1 MRYSTCI
8 NSITHFIKISIL
20 YNEIT
25 MKNIKLLEL
34 GNKIRLERM
43 KRELSQEKL
52 AELANV
58 SIRTISDIERGITD
72 IRYTN
77 LLQIAEA
84 FDMTISEF
92 LAFRF

>member
-1 MRYSTCI
+1 
-8 NSITHFIKISIL
+8 
-20 YNEIT
+20 

-34 GNKIRLERM
+34 GNRIRLERM
-43 KRELSQEKL
+43 KRDISQEKL

-77 LLQIAEA
+77 LIQISEA
-84 FDMTISEF
+84 FGLTTSELLNF
-92 LAFRF
+92 SFEKASMHL

>member
-1 MRYSTCI
+1 
-8 NSITHFIKISIL
+8 
-20 YNEIT
+20 

>member
-1 MRYSTCI
+1 
-8 NSITHFIKISIL
+8 
-20 YNEIT
+20 

-43 KRELSQEKL
+43 KRDISQEKL
-52 AELANV
+52 AEMANL

-84 FDMTISEF
+84 FNLSLSELLNF
-92 LAFRF
+92 KL

>member
-1 MRYSTCI
+1 
-8 NSITHFIKISIL
+8 
-20 YNEIT
+20 

-43 KRELSQEKL
+43 KRGFSQEKL

-58 SIRTISDIERGITD
+58 SIRTISDIERGLTD

-77 LLQIAEA
+77 LLQIASA
-84 FDMTISEF
+84 FEITTSELLDF
-92 LAFRF
+92 KL

>member
-1 MRYSTCI
+1 
-8 NSITHFIKISIL
+8 
-20 YNEIT
+20 

-43 KRELSQEKL
+43 KRDISQEKL
-52 AELANV
+52 AEMANV

-77 LLQIAEA
+77 LLQISEA
-84 FDMTISEF
+84 LNMTLSELLNF
-92 LAFRF
+92 KL

>member
-1 MRYSTCI
+1 MS
-8 NSITHFIKISIL
+8 
-20 YNEIT
+20 
-25 MKNIKLLEL
+25 KNIKLLEL

-43 KRELSQEKL
+43 KRDMSQEKL

-77 LLQIAEA
+77 LIQIASA
-84 FDMTISEF
+84 FELSTSKLLDF
-92 LAFRF
+92 HL

>member
-1 MRYSTCI
+1 
-8 NSITHFIKISIL
+8 
-20 YNEIT
+20 

-43 KRELSQEKL
+43 KRDISQEKL
-52 AELANV
+52 AEMANV

-77 LLQIAEA
+77 LLQIADA
-84 FDMTISEF
+84 FDLTLSELLNF
-92 LAFRF
+92 KL

>member
-1 MRYSTCI
+1 
-8 NSITHFIKISIL
+8 
-20 YNEIT
+20 

-43 KRELSQEKL
+43 KRDISQEKL
-52 AELANV
+52 AEMANV

-84 FDMTISEF
+84 FGLTLSELLNF
-92 LAFRF
+92 KYNC

>member
-1 MRYSTCI
+1 
-8 NSITHFIKISIL
+8 
-20 YNEIT
+20 

-43 KRELSQEKL
+43 KRDISQEKL
-52 AELANV
+52 AEMANV

-84 FDMTISEF
+84 FDLTLPELLNF
-92 LAFRF
+92 KYNC

>member
-1 MRYSTCI
+1 
-8 NSITHFIKISIL
+8 
-20 YNEIT
+20 
-25 MKNIKLLEL
+25 MKNKNLLEL

-43 KRELSQEKL
+43 KRDISQEKL

-58 SIRTISDIERGITD
+58 SIRTISDIERGLTD

-84 FDMTISEF
+84 FELTLSQLLNF
-92 LAFRF
+92 KF

>member
-1 MRYSTCI
+1 
-8 NSITHFIKISIL
+8 
-20 YNEIT
+20 

-43 KRELSQEKL
+43 KRDISQEKL
-52 AELANV
+52 AEMANV

-84 FDMTISEF
+84 FGLTLSELLNF
-92 LAFRF
+92 KL

>member
-1 MRYSTCI
+1 
-8 NSITHFIKISIL
+8 
-20 YNEIT
+20 

-34 GNKIRLERM
+34 GNRIRLERM
-43 KRELSQEKL
+43 KRDMSQEKL

-58 SIRTISDIERGITD
+58 SIRTVSDIERGITD

-84 FDMTISEF
+84 FNMNISEF
-92 LAFRF
+92 LAFKF

>member
-1 MRYSTCI
+1 
-8 NSITHFIKISIL
+8 
-20 YNEIT
+20 
-25 MKNIKLLEL
+25 MKNVKLLEL

-43 KRELSQEKL
+43 KRDLSQEQL

-84 FDMTISEF
+84 FDLT
-92 LAFRF
+92 LAELLNFKYN

>member
-1 MRYSTCI
+1 
-8 NSITHFIKISIL
+8 
-20 YNEIT
+20 

-43 KRELSQEKL
+43 KRDISQEKL
-52 AELANV
+52 AEMANV

-84 FDMTISEF
+84 LNMSISELLNF
-92 LAFRF
+92 KL